1 MTGDLFQGGLLEA
14 PLYPLKPGVSR
25 GPPGLSGG
33 PGPLRP
39 LRNSTT
45 GCCRSIRSLRRYC
58 LTCRLSVVFPS
69 YLSFFCPSAC
79 CPSCVSMIIWSTV
92 QEFKTIRMK
101 NFDNQFMKW
110 LPIDFSV
117 DPLQQK
123 DVNGSY
129 TAEKFSWETPWWAS
143 KFSTV

>member
-45 GCCRSIRSLRRYC
+45 ADKRRTLLLSIQESHAVAGKPRDAAVNSDRYEVC
-58 LTCRLSVVFPS
+58 WHFAGTISAWVLGQFSAQYKSDLHVLLS
-69 YLSFFCPSAC
+69 
-79 CPSCVSMIIWSTV
+79 T
-92 QEFKTIRMK
+92 
-101 NFDNQFMKW
+101 
-110 LPIDFSV
+110 
-117 DPLQQK
+117 
-123 DVNGSY
+123 
-129 TAEKFSWETPWWAS
+129 
-143 KFSTV
+143 